1 MTTKS
6 LLIVAL
12 ALAVG
17 LPASA
22 RSRKKIQEKKRPKI
36 TLLQPVPAD
45 SFSYAMGVAQS
56 ASLRQYLLMREG
68 VDSAYLNDA
77 VCGLM
82 AKYNEE
88 AVKGKVAY
96 AAGLKI
102 GQMNATNVIPSLNK
116 MATGKADSAY
126 IDRDL
131 FVKGLGQ
138 GVLKQPTSIS
148 EEQALA
154 IIERQTAYIR
164 QAVEDM
170 SQKMAV
176 QMERDSIANA
186 DFLSKNKRVP
196 GVITSK
202 SGLQY
207 KILKEGTGATP
218 SDTSQVEV
226 NYEGRLID
234 GTVFDSSYKRGQS
247 ATFGCNQV
255 IKGWTEALTM
265 MKEGDVWELYIP
277 YNLAYGE
284 RGNQSIP
291 PYATLIFKVEL
302 IKVK

>member
-138 GVLKQPTSIS
+138 GVLKQPMSIS

-164 QAVEDM
+164 Q
-170 SQKMAV
+170 
-176 QMERDSIANA
+176 RDSIANA

>member
-131 FVKGLGQ
+131 FVKGLGH

-164 QAVEDM
+164 Q
-170 SQKMAV
+170 
-176 QMERDSIANA
+176 RDSIANA

>member
-68 VDSAYLNDA
+68 VDSAYLNEA

-164 QAVEDM
+164 Q
-170 SQKMAV
+170 
-176 QMERDSIANA
+176 RDSIANA

>member
-12 ALAVG
+12 VLAVG

-164 QAVEDM
+164 Q
-170 SQKMAV
+170 
-176 QMERDSIANA
+176 RDSIANA

>member
-164 QAVEDM
+164 Q
-170 SQKMAV
+170 
-176 QMERDSIANA
+176 RDSIANA

-255 IKGWTEALTM
+255 IKGWTEALTK

>member
-17 LPASA
+17 LPVSA

-164 QAVEDM
+164 Q
-170 SQKMAV
+170 
-176 QMERDSIANA
+176 RDSIANA

>member
-6 LLIVAL
+6 LFIVAL

-22 RSRKKIQEKKRPKI
+22 RSRKKIQEKKRPKV

-82 AKYNEE
+82 AKYNER

-96 AAGLKI
+96 AAGLKV
-102 GQMNATNVIPSLNK
+102 GQMNATSVIPSLNK

-164 QAVEDM
+164 Q
-170 SQKMAV
+170 
-176 QMERDSIANA
+176 RDSIDNA

>member
-138 GVLKQPTSIS
+138 GVLKQPTSIT

-164 QAVEDM
+164 Q
-170 SQKMAV
+170 
-176 QMERDSIANA
+176 RDSIANA

>member
-36 TLLQPVPAD
+36 TFIL
-45 SFSYAMGVAQS
+45 
-56 ASLRQYLLMREG
+56 SLTELFCLIMREG

-138 GVLKQPTSIS
+138 GVLKQPTSTS

-164 QAVEDM
+164 Q
-170 SQKMAV
+170 
-176 QMERDSIANA
+176 RDSIANA

>member
-1 MTTKS
+1 M
-6 LLIVAL
+6 
-12 ALAVG
+12 AVG

-22 RSRKKIQEKKRPKI
+22 RSRKKIQEKKRPKV

-82 AKYNEE
+82 AKYNEK

-96 AAGLKI
+96 AAGLKV
-102 GQMNATNVIPSLNK
+102 GQMNATSVIPSLNK

-164 QAVEDM
+164 Q
-170 SQKMAV
+170 
-176 QMERDSIANA
+176 RDSIDNA

>member
-164 QAVEDM
+164 Q
-170 SQKMAV
+170 
-176 QMERDSIANA
+176 RDSIANA

-291 PYATLIFKVEL
+291 PYATLIFRVEL

>member
-164 QAVEDM
+164 Q
-170 SQKMAV
+170 
-176 QMERDSIANA
+176 RDSIANA
-186 DFLSKNKRVP
+186 DFLSNNKRVP

>member
-12 ALAVG
+12 SLAVG
-17 LPASA
+17 LPTSA

-164 QAVEDM
+164 Q
-170 SQKMAV
+170 
-176 QMERDSIANA
+176 RDSIANA

>member
-12 ALAVG
+12 ALTVG

-164 QAVEDM
+164 Q
-170 SQKMAV
+170 
-176 QMERDSIANA
+176 RDSIANA

>member
-6 LLIVAL
+6 LFIVAL

-22 RSRKKIQEKKRPKI
+22 RSRKKIQEKKRPKV

-82 AKYNEE
+82 AKYNEK

-96 AAGLKI
+96 AAGLKV
-102 GQMNATNVIPSLNK
+102 GQMNATSVIPSLNK

-164 QAVEDM
+164 Q
-170 SQKMAV
+170 
-176 QMERDSIANA
+176 RDSIDNA

-284 RGNQSIP
+284 RGSQSIP

>member
-1 MTTKS
+1 M
-6 LLIVAL
+6 
-12 ALAVG
+12 
-17 LPASA
+17 
-22 RSRKKIQEKKRPKI
+22 
-36 TLLQPVPAD
+36 
-45 SFSYAMGVAQS
+45 
-56 ASLRQYLLMREG
+56 
-68 VDSAYLNDA
+68 
-77 VCGLM
+77 
-82 AKYNEE
+82 
-88 AVKGKVAY
+88 
-96 AAGLKI
+96 
-102 GQMNATNVIPSLNK
+102 
-116 MATGKADSAY
+116 
-126 IDRDL
+126 
-131 FVKGLGQ
+131 
-138 GVLKQPTSIS
+138 
-148 EEQALA
+148 
-154 IIERQTAYIR
+154 
-164 QAVEDM
+164 
-170 SQKMAV
+170 
-176 QMERDSIANA
+176 
-186 DFLSKNKRVP
+186 P

-277 YNLAYGE
+277 YSLAYGE

>member
-131 FVKGLGQ
+131 FGKGLRQ
-138 GVLKQPTSIS
+138 GVRKQPTSIC
-148 EEQALA
+148 EEQSLA

-164 QAVEDM
+164 Q
-170 SQKMAV
+170 
-176 QMERDSIANA
+176 RDSIANA

>member
-22 RSRKKIQEKKRPKI
+22 RSRKKIQEKKRPKV

-82 AKYNEE
+82 AKYNEK

-96 AAGLKI
+96 AAGLKV

-164 QAVEDM
+164 Q
-170 SQKMAV
+170 
-176 QMERDSIANA
+176 RDSIANA

>member
-164 QAVEDM
+164 Q
-170 SQKMAV
+170 
-176 QMERDSIANA
+176 RDSIANA

-226 NYEGRLID
+226 NYEGRIID

>member
-6 LLIVAL
+6 LFIVAL

-22 RSRKKIQEKKRPKI
+22 RSRKKIQEKKRPKV

-56 ASLRQYLLMREG
+56 ASLRQYLLMRED

-82 AKYNEE
+82 AKYNEK

-96 AAGLKI
+96 AAGLKV
-102 GQMNATNVIPSLNK
+102 GQMNATSVIPSLNK

-164 QAVEDM
+164 Q
-170 SQKMAV
+170 
-176 QMERDSIANA
+176 RDSIDNA

>member
-56 ASLRQYLLMREG
+56 ASLRQYLLMCEG

-164 QAVEDM
+164 Q
-170 SQKMAV
+170 
-176 QMERDSIANA
+176 RDSIANA

>member
-82 AKYNEE
+82 AKYNEK

-96 AAGLKI
+96 AAGLKV
-102 GQMNATNVIPSLNK
+102 GQMNATSVIPSLNK

-164 QAVEDM
+164 Q
-170 SQKMAV
+170 
-176 QMERDSIANA
+176 RDSIDNA

>member
-164 QAVEDM
+164 Q
-170 SQKMAV
+170 
-176 QMERDSIANA
+176 RDSIANA

-234 GTVFDSSYKRGQS
+234 GIVFDSSYKRGQS

>member
-96 AAGLKI
+96 AVGLKI

-164 QAVEDM
+164 Q
-170 SQKMAV
+170 
-176 QMERDSIANA
+176 RDSIANA

>member
-22 RSRKKIQEKKRPKI
+22 RSRKKIQEKKRPKV

-82 AKYNEE
+82 AKYNEK

-96 AAGLKI
+96 AAGLKV
-102 GQMNATNVIPSLNK
+102 GQMNATSVIPSLNK

-164 QAVEDM
+164 Q
-170 SQKMAV
+170 
-176 QMERDSIANA
+176 RDSIDNA

>member
-164 QAVEDM
+164 Q
-170 SQKMAV
+170 
-176 QMERDSIANA
+176 RDSIANA

-207 KILKEGTGATP
+207 KILKEGTGAIP

>member
-17 LPASA
+17 LA

-164 QAVEDM
+164 Q
-170 SQKMAV
+170 
-176 QMERDSIANA
+176 RDSIANA